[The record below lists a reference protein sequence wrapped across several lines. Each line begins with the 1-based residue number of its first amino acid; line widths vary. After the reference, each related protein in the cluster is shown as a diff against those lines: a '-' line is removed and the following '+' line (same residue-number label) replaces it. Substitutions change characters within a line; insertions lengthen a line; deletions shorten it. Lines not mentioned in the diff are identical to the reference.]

1 MLVMVKCQTESQTE
15 ELDWDSL
22 IASDLVALPM
32 AIALVLD
39 CSASMYGDKI
49 SDAKKV
55 ATRFR

>member
-1 MLVMVKCQTESQTE
+1 MFLVVNPETESQTE